1 MPAEIRPYA
10 YADSPLPIGCSKTI
24 SQPFI
29 VALMT
34 DLLDLK
40 PEDRVLEIGTGL
52 GYHAADPFALVQRVY
67 SVEIIEELAQQAKQ
81 RLAQQRCANV
91 ELRLGNGYYGWPE
104 HAPFDKVMVAAG
116 AELVPPPLLQQLKP
130 GGRMVIPTGLPDS
143 QQLML
148 VEKDAGGRIKMKEI
162 LRVRFSPSRGRAGLG
177 EELAQLGL
185 QHLAVVV
192 LRQRLDEAVL
202 ARPLEA
208 RDVVEAELLE
218 ISRGDGV
225 SGVPTTKA
233 MTSSPHSGCGRP
245 TTEHSATAGWRS
257 STSSISRG

>member
-1 MPAEIRPYA
+1 MNPDPFDELRQQMVAVIAAQAVFSAGETGKAAIAPRVLEAMGKLPRHDFVPAEVRPYA

-52 GYHAADPFALVQRVY
+52 GYHAAILSELVQRVY

-81 RLAQQRCANV
+81 RLARQRCANV

-104 HAPFDKVMVAAG
+104 HAPFNKVIVAAG
-116 AELVPPPLLQQLKP
+116 VELVPPPLLQQLKP
-130 GGRMVIPTGLPDS
+130 GGRMIIPTGLPDS

-148 VEKDAGGRIKMKEI
+148 VEKDAGGRVKMKEI
-162 LRVRFSPSRGRAGLG
+162 LRVRFS
-177 EELAQLGL
+177 
-185 QHLAVVV
+185 
-192 LRQRLDEAVL
+192 
-202 ARPLEA
+202 
-208 RDVVEAELLE
+208 LLE
-218 ISRGDGV
+218 GE
-225 SGVPTTKA
+225 PA
-233 MTSSPHSGCGRP
+233 
-245 TTEHSATAGWRS
+245 
-257 STSSISRG
+257 

>member
-1 MPAEIRPYA
+1 MTDPFEELRQQMIAVIAAQAVFSAGETGKAAIAPRVLEAMAKLPRHEFVPAEVRPYA

-52 GYHAADPFALVQRVY
+52 GYHAAILSELVQRVY

-81 RLAQQRCANV
+81 RLARQRCANV

-104 HAPFDKVMVAAG
+104 HAPFNKVIVAAG
-116 AELVPPPLLQQLKP
+116 VELVPPPLLQQLKP
-130 GGRMVIPTGLPDS
+130 GGRMIIPTGLPDS

-148 VEKDAGGRIKMKEI
+148 VEKDAGGRVKMKEI
-162 LRVRFSPSRGRAGLG
+162 LRVRFS
-177 EELAQLGL
+177 
-185 QHLAVVV
+185 
-192 LRQRLDEAVL
+192 
-202 ARPLEA
+202 
-208 RDVVEAELLE
+208 LLE
-218 ISRGDGV
+218 GE
-225 SGVPTTKA
+225 PA
-233 MTSSPHSGCGRP
+233 
-245 TTEHSATAGWRS
+245 
-257 STSSISRG
+257 

>member
-1 MPAEIRPYA
+1 MNPDPFDELRQQMVAVIAAQAVFSAGETGKAAIAPRVLEAMAKLPRHDFVPAEVRPYA

-52 GYHAADPFALVQRVY
+52 GYHAAILSELVQRVY

-81 RLAQQRCANV
+81 RLARQRCANV

-104 HAPFDKVMVAAG
+104 HAPFNKVIVAAG
-116 AELVPPPLLQQLKP
+116 VELVPPPLLQQLKP
-130 GGRMVIPTGLPDS
+130 GGRLVIPTGLPDS

-148 VEKDAGGRIKMKEI
+148 VEKDAGGRVKMKEI
-162 LRVRFSPSRGRAGLG
+162 LRVRFS
-177 EELAQLGL
+177 
-185 QHLAVVV
+185 
-192 LRQRLDEAVL
+192 
-202 ARPLEA
+202 
-208 RDVVEAELLE
+208 LLE
-218 ISRGDGV
+218 GE
-225 SGVPTTKA
+225 PA
-233 MTSSPHSGCGRP
+233 
-245 TTEHSATAGWRS
+245 
-257 STSSISRG
+257 

>member
-1 MPAEIRPYA
+1 MVAVIAAQAVFSAGETGKAAIAPRVLEAMAKLPRHEFVPAEVRPYA

-34 DLLDLK
+34 DLLELK

-52 GYHAADPFALVQRVY
+52 GYHAAILSELVQRVY

-81 RLAQQRCANV
+81 RLARQRCANV

-104 HAPFDKVMVAAG
+104 HAPFNKVIVAAG
-116 AELVPPPLLQQLKP
+116 VELVPPPLLQQLKP
-130 GGRMVIPTGLPDS
+130 GGRMIIPTGLPDS

-162 LRVRFSPSRGRAGLG
+162 LRVRFS
-177 EELAQLGL
+177 
-185 QHLAVVV
+185 
-192 LRQRLDEAVL
+192 
-202 ARPLEA
+202 
-208 RDVVEAELLE
+208 LLE
-218 ISRGDGV
+218 GE
-225 SGVPTTKA
+225 PA
-233 MTSSPHSGCGRP
+233 
-245 TTEHSATAGWRS
+245 
-257 STSSISRG
+257 

>member
-1 MPAEIRPYA
+1 VSPDPFDELRQQMIAVIAAQAVFSAGETGKAAITPRVLEAMGKLPRHDFVPAEVRPYA

-52 GYHAADPFALVQRVY
+52 GYHAAILSALVQRVY

-81 RLAQQRCANV
+81 RLARQRCANV

-104 HAPFDKVMVAAG
+104 HAPFDKVIVAAG
-116 AELVPPPLLQQLKP
+116 VELVPAPLLQQLKP

-148 VEKDAGGRIKMKEI
+148 VERDPSGRVKMKEI
-162 LRVRFSPSRGRAGLG
+162 LRVRFS
-177 EELAQLGL
+177 
-185 QHLAVVV
+185 
-192 LRQRLDEAVL
+192 
-202 ARPLEA
+202 
-208 RDVVEAELLE
+208 LLE
-218 ISRGDGV
+218 GE
-225 SGVPTTKA
+225 PA
-233 MTSSPHSGCGRP
+233 
-245 TTEHSATAGWRS
+245 
-257 STSSISRG
+257 

>member
-1 MPAEIRPYA
+1 VSPDPFEELRQQMVAVIAAQAVFSAGETGKAAIAPRVLEAMAKLPRHDFVPAEVRPYA

-52 GYHAADPFALVQRVY
+52 GYHAAILSELVQRVY

-81 RLAQQRCANV
+81 RLARQRCANV

-104 HAPFDKVMVAAG
+104 HAPFNKVIVAAG
-116 AELVPPPLLQQLKP
+116 VELVPAPLLQQLKP

-148 VEKDAGGRIKMKEI
+148 VEKDAGGRVRMKEI
-162 LRVRFSPSRGRAGLG
+162 LRVRFS
-177 EELAQLGL
+177 
-185 QHLAVVV
+185 
-192 LRQRLDEAVL
+192 
-202 ARPLEA
+202 
-208 RDVVEAELLE
+208 LLE
-218 ISRGDGV
+218 GE
-225 SGVPTTKA
+225 PA
-233 MTSSPHSGCGRP
+233 
-245 TTEHSATAGWRS
+245 
-257 STSSISRG
+257 

>member
-1 MPAEIRPYA
+1 VSPDPFDELRQQMIAVIAAQAVFSAGETGKAAITPRVLEAMGKLPRHDFVPAEVRPYA

-52 GYHAADPFALVQRVY
+52 RYHAAILSELVQRVY

-81 RLAQQRCANV
+81 RLARQRCANV

-104 HAPFDKVMVAAG
+104 HAPFNKVIVAAG
-116 AELVPPPLLQQLKP
+116 VELVPPPLLQQLKP

-148 VEKDAGGRIKMKEI
+148 VEKDAGGRVKMKEI
-162 LRVRFSPSRGRAGLG
+162 MRVRFS
-177 EELAQLGL
+177 
-185 QHLAVVV
+185 
-192 LRQRLDEAVL
+192 
-202 ARPLEA
+202 
-208 RDVVEAELLE
+208 LLE
-218 ISRGDGV
+218 GE
-225 SGVPTTKA
+225 PA
-233 MTSSPHSGCGRP
+233 
-245 TTEHSATAGWRS
+245 
-257 STSSISRG
+257 

>member
-1 MPAEIRPYA
+1 MNPDPFDELRQQMVAVIAAQAVFSAGETGKAAIAPRVLEAMAKLPRHDFVPAEVRPYA

-52 GYHAADPFALVQRVY
+52 GYHAAILSELVQRVY

-81 RLAQQRCANV
+81 RLARQRCANV

-104 HAPFDKVMVAAG
+104 HAPFNKVIVAAG
-116 AELVPPPLLQQLKP
+116 VELVPPPLLQQLKP

-148 VEKDAGGRIKMKEI
+148 VEKDAGGRVKMKEI
-162 LRVRFSPSRGRAGLG
+162 MRVRFS
-177 EELAQLGL
+177 
-185 QHLAVVV
+185 
-192 LRQRLDEAVL
+192 
-202 ARPLEA
+202 
-208 RDVVEAELLE
+208 LLE
-218 ISRGDGV
+218 GE
-225 SGVPTTKA
+225 PA
-233 MTSSPHSGCGRP
+233 
-245 TTEHSATAGWRS
+245 
-257 STSSISRG
+257 

>member
-1 MPAEIRPYA
+1 MVAVIAAQAVFSAGETGKAAIAPRVLEAMAKLPRHEFVPAEVRPYA

-52 GYHAADPFALVQRVY
+52 GYHAAILSELVQRVY

-81 RLAQQRCANV
+81 RLARQRCANV

-104 HAPFDKVMVAAG
+104 HAPFNKVIVAAG
-116 AELVPPPLLQQLKP
+116 VELVPPPLLQQLKP

-148 VEKDAGGRIKMKEI
+148 VEKDPSGRVKMKEI
-162 LRVRFSPSRGRAGLG
+162 LRVRFS
-177 EELAQLGL
+177 
-185 QHLAVVV
+185 
-192 LRQRLDEAVL
+192 
-202 ARPLEA
+202 
-208 RDVVEAELLE
+208 LLE
-218 ISRGDGV
+218 GE
-225 SGVPTTKA
+225 PA
-233 MTSSPHSGCGRP
+233 
-245 TTEHSATAGWRS
+245 
-257 STSSISRG
+257 

>member
-1 MPAEIRPYA
+1 MSADPFAELRQQMVAVIAAQAVFSAGETGKAAIAPRVLEAMAKLPRHEFVPAEVRPYA

-52 GYHAADPFALVQRVY
+52 GYHAAILSELVQRVY

-81 RLAQQRCANV
+81 RLARQRCANV

-104 HAPFDKVMVAAG
+104 HAPFNKVIVAAG
-116 AELVPPPLLQQLKP
+116 VELVPPPLLQQLKP
-130 GGRMVIPTGLPDS
+130 GGRMIIPTGLPDS

-148 VEKDAGGRIKMKEI
+148 VEKDAGGRVKMKEI
-162 LRVRFSPSRGRAGLG
+162 LRVRFS
-177 EELAQLGL
+177 
-185 QHLAVVV
+185 
-192 LRQRLDEAVL
+192 
-202 ARPLEA
+202 
-208 RDVVEAELLE
+208 LLE
-218 ISRGDGV
+218 GE
-225 SGVPTTKA
+225 PA
-233 MTSSPHSGCGRP
+233 
-245 TTEHSATAGWRS
+245 
-257 STSSISRG
+257 

>member
-1 MPAEIRPYA
+1 MNADPFEELRQQMIAIIAAQAVFSAGETGKAAIAPRVLEAMAKLPRHDFVPAEIRPYA

-52 GYHAADPFALVQRVY
+52 GYHAAVLSALVQRVY

-81 RLAQQRCANV
+81 RLVQHRCANV

-104 HAPFDKVMVAAG
+104 HAPFDKIIVAAG
-116 AELVPPPLLQQLKP
+116 SELVPPPLLQQLKP

-148 VEKDAGGRIKMKEI
+148 VEKDAGGRIKIKEI
-162 LRVRFSPSRGRAGLG
+162 LRVRFS
-177 EELAQLGL
+177 
-185 QHLAVVV
+185 
-192 LRQRLDEAVL
+192 
-202 ARPLEA
+202 
-208 RDVVEAELLE
+208 LLE
-218 ISRGDGV
+218 GE
-225 SGVPTTKA
+225 PA
-233 MTSSPHSGCGRP
+233 
-245 TTEHSATAGWRS
+245 
-257 STSSISRG
+257 